1 MTLSASSFQ
10 DPLLRVLLDLTG
22 SRAGIPVKASDTY
35 EPVMALMGITDINA
49 HGTYAP
55 TGVPQVQRWIQDA
68 STNLRRTGQT
78 EGKGRGKWALTKDGL
93 EAATHLSIVAGDAEA
108 DDESVT
114 STDTTLVAARQT
126 MYHEDPYVIEVASN
140 SVSCFGAFSTHGAA
154 ICGDCPLS
162 VSCRN
167 RMYGLLSRMAE
178 ALAAKAETDDVNPDD
193 MARDDGDTSTGTPAQ
208 DFDWSDLMD
217 QQKAEMI
224 RLQASAHCE
233 ACGEEIAAG
242 EKVMWVAGTGKEAGV
257 YHTTCGMK

>member
-10 DPLLRVLLDLTG
+10 DPLLLVLLDLTG
-22 SRAGIPVKASDTY
+22 SRVGIPVKADDTY
-35 EPVMALMGITDINA
+35 EPVMRLMGISDIND
-49 HGTYAP
+49 HGSYAP

-68 STNLRRTGQT
+68 NTNLRRTGMT
-78 EGKGRGKWALTKDGL
+78 ESKGRGKWSLTEEGLRQAADLAALAGGPV
-93 EAATHLSIVAGDAEA
+93 VA
-108 DDESVT
+108 
-114 STDTTLVAARQT
+114 DTTLVADRQV

-178 ALAAKAETDDVNPDD
+178 TIAAKTESDDVNPDD
-193 MARDDGDTSTGTPAQ
+193 KARDDGSTTTGTSAQ
-208 DFDWSDLMD
+208 DFDWTSLMD

-224 RLQASAHCE
+224 SLAADAHCE
-233 ACGEEIAAG
+233 ACGG
-242 EKVMWVAGTGKEAGV
+242 ELAEGTKAVWVPGSGPEAGV
-257 YHTTCGMK
+257 YHPTCGVKR